1 MNEFSK
7 VKSMIFGVL
16 KEFNDEKRVSLL
28 PEGVSTLV
36 SLKQEVYVE
45 SGAGEGVL
53 VSNEEYIQAGAKV
66 LSRKEIFSKAQ
77 VILQIS
83 NFTSEDIEQL
93 RENTITMGI
102 FQPLT
107 NPQLM
112 RTLAEKK
119 ITVFSLDT
127 IPRITK
133 AQSMDVLS
141 SQSTVAGYKAVLLA
155 ASYLPRFFPMLTTA
169 AGTITPAK
177 VLILGAGVAGLQAIA
192 TAKRLGAV
200 IEAFDTRPEVKEQ
213 VQSLGAK
220 FVEVEGAKDA
230 SGAGGYAV
238 EQTEEYKAR
247 QREAIHKSAVK
258 SDVIISTALIPGKR
272 APILIT
278 EETVKEMKSG
288 SVIVDLA
295 APAGGNCQLTESG
308 KIIIAHNVTI
318 IGLTNIPSSM
328 SIDASR
334 MYGKNLITFLKH
346 MLKDGNLV
354 LNFEDE
360 IISGTCIAHNGVI
373 THKPTLNLLGG

>member
-1 MNEFSK
+1 
-7 VKSMIFGVL
+7 MIFGVL
-16 KEFNDEKRVSLL
+16 KESNEEKRVSLL
-28 PEGVSTLV
+28 PEGVTAL
-36 SLKQEVYVE
+36 LNMKQEVLVE
-45 SGAGEGVL
+45 TKAGEGVL
-53 VSNEEYIQAGAKV
+53 VSDAEYVQSGAKIS
-66 LSRKEIFSKAQ
+66 SRSEIFSKAD
-77 VILQIS
+77 VLLQIANLS
-83 NFTSEDIEQL
+83 ASEINSL
-93 RENTITMGI
+93 RENVILMGV
-102 FQPLT
+102 FQPLS
-107 NPQLM
+107 NPQIM
-112 RTLAEKK
+112 KTLAEKK
-119 ITVFSLDT
+119 VTVFSLDT
-127 IPRITK
+127 IPRITR

-192 TAKRLGAV
+192 TAKRLGAI

-220 FVEVEGAKDA
+220 FVEVEGARDA

-247 QREAIHKSAVK
+247 QREAIHKSAIK

-278 EETVKEMKSG
+278 EEMVKGMKAG

-295 APAGGNCQLTESG
+295 AASGGNCQLTEAG
-308 KIIIAHNVTI
+308 KIISVHNVTI
-318 IGLTNIPSSM
+318 IGLTNLPSTM
-328 SIDASR
+328 PIDASR
-334 MYGKNLITFLKH
+334 MYGKNLITFLQN
-346 MLKDGNLV
+346 MIKDGKFT

-360 IISGTCIAHNGVI
+360 IVKGTCIVHAGSI
-373 THKPTLNLLGG
+373 THKPTLDLLGS